1 MRKNIR
7 TVLGLLTAVLFAG
20 AVSVKAAENPEIYL
34 QSAYVKDSEKEIQTD
49 CMVKNG
55 DEITNGKLRIFYDAD
70 KVKLLS
76 AESGQGLGDAMC
88 EINDCLKGNKKEG
101 ELVTAFA
108 SSGSIE
114 KEGVILSMKF
124 QIKEGVEK
132 GDKIT
137 FTLKPE
143 KIAGESGDFEAKE
156 SKLEFEV
163 GKKDVQTSGS
173 QDNTDKDNTDKD
185 NTDKDN
191 NNNTGKDSTRKT
203 DKVKTGD
210 DMEVGKYAV
219 LGVGAGLVI
228 LGCAIMTAKKK
239 KQ

>member
-7 TVLGLLTAVLFAG
+7 TVLSLLTAVLFAG
-20 AVSVKAAENPEIYL
+20 AVPVKAAENPEIYL

-55 DEITNGKLRIFYDAD
+55 DEVTNGKLRIFYDAD

-76 AESGQGLGDAMC
+76 AESGEGLGDTMC
-88 EINDCLKGNKKEG
+88 KINDCLEGNKKEG
-101 ELVTAFA
+101 ELVAAFA

-114 KEGVILSMKF
+114 KEGAILSMKF

-163 GKKDVQTSGS
+163 GKKDVQTSGP
-173 QDNTDKDNTDKD
+173 QDNTDKGNGGD
-185 NTDKDN
+185 
-191 NNNTGKDSTRKT
+191 TGKESTGKT

-219 LGVGAGLVI
+219 LGVGTGLVI
-228 LGCAIMTAKKK
+228 LGCAVMTEKKK
-239 KQ
+239 KKNQ